1 MSVTSGP
8 SLSVAVLFAEREERR
23 RQDKAA
29 EEQLKRK
36 EREELTEFKQRLDNF
51 QLTDERVQAVLG
63 RIKVAF
69 ERGETELMLTSF
81 PSSFCTDRGRAV
93 NNADAPPLNKPKGS
107 AGSDDDREPDWLATL
122 PKGAR
127 LVYEYWKT
135 NLKPGGFGFSARIIN
150 FPGGMPGD
158 VGLFFSWPKS
168 ATESSL

>member
-1 MSVTSGP
+1 MSATTGP
-8 SLSVAVLFAEREERR
+8 SLSVAGLFADRDARR
-23 RQDKAA
+23 RRDRDA
-29 EEQLKRK
+29 EEALKRK
-36 EREELTEFKQRLDNF
+36 EREELAEFKKRLDTF
-51 QLTDERVQAVLG
+51 QLTDDRVQAVLA

-69 ERGETELMLTSF
+69 ERGESELMLTSF

-93 NNADAPPLNKPKGS
+93 NNVDATPINKPKPG
-107 AGSDDDREPDWLATL
+107 AAPDVEREPEWLATL

-168 ATESSL
+168 AMETSL